1 VDSSNVLDIAQLS
14 NRVAVE
20 PPPFISF
27 RTKVQESSVQEV
39 TVQESS
45 IQDLAVQ
52 SATEPH
58 QAQLATLVTNQS
70 PLNTLDGSVNSPGDS
85 NLASEFE
92 NSMEEY
98 FRLKYELLLTT
109 LLWAGLLFG
118 PVWYV
123 YSLNIALNF
132 LLGAVTGVVYLGLL
146 ARNVERLN
154 PWRKQVGKSQL
165 AVFIGVI
172 VVASQLDS
180 LNVLPVFLGFLTY
193 KVAILVY
200 TLRTTVQQAKS

>member
-1 VDSSNVLDIAQLS
+1 LDIAQLS

-27 RTKVQESSVQEV
+27 RTKVQELS
-39 TVQESS
+39 VQESS
-45 IQDLAVQ
+45 IQEVTVQ
-52 SATEPH
+52 AATESPPTPLT
-58 QAQLATLVTNQS
+58 ALVANQL
-70 PLNTLDGSVNSPGDS
+70 PLNPLDGSVGSAVDS
-85 NLASEFE
+85 APEREFD
-92 NSMEEY
+92 NSMAEY

-109 LLWAGLLFG
+109 LLWTGLLFG

-123 YSLNIALNF
+123 YSLNTALNF

-146 ARNVERLN
+146 ARNVERLS
-154 PWRKQVGKSQL
+154 PFRKQVGKSQL

-172 VVASQLDS
+172 VVASQLDN

-200 TLRTTVQQAKS
+200 TLRTTVQQVKSSEQ

>member
-1 VDSSNVLDIAQLS
+1 LDIAQLS

-27 RTKVQESSVQEV
+27 RTKVQELS
-39 TVQESS
+39 VQESS
-45 IQDLAVQ
+45 IQEVTVQ
-52 SATEPH
+52 AATESPP
-58 QAQLATLVTNQS
+58 APSTALVANQL
-70 PLNTLDGSVNSPGDS
+70 PLNPLDGSVGSAVDS
-85 NLASEFE
+85 APEREFD
-92 NSMEEY
+92 NSMAEY

-109 LLWAGLLFG
+109 LLWTGLLFG

-123 YSLNIALNF
+123 YSLNTALNF

-146 ARNVERLN
+146 ARNVERLS
-154 PWRKQVGKSQL
+154 PFRKQVGKSQL

-172 VVASQLDS
+172 VVASQLDN

-200 TLRTTVQQAKS
+200 TLRTTVQQVKSSEQ

>member
-1 VDSSNVLDIAQLS
+1 LDIAQLS

-27 RTKVQESSVQEV
+27 RTKVQELS
-39 TVQESS
+39 VQESS
-45 IQDLAVQ
+45 IQEVTVQ
-52 SATEPH
+52 AATESPPTPLT
-58 QAQLATLVTNQS
+58 ALVANQL
-70 PLNTLDGSVNSPGDS
+70 PLNPLDGSVGSAVDS
-85 NLASEFE
+85 APEREFD
-92 NSMEEY
+92 NSMAEY

-109 LLWAGLLFG
+109 LLWTGLLFG

-123 YSLNIALNF
+123 YSLNTALNF

-146 ARNVERLN
+146 ARNVERLS
-154 PWRKQVGKSQL
+154 PFRKQVGKSQL

-172 VVASQLDS
+172 VVASQVDN

-200 TLRTTVQQAKS
+200 TLRTTVQQVKSSEQ

>member
-1 VDSSNVLDIAQLS
+1 MDSSNVLDIAQLS

-27 RTKVQESSVQEV
+27 RTKVQELS
-39 TVQESS
+39 VQESS
-45 IQDLAVQ
+45 IQEVTVQ
-52 SATEPH
+52 AATESPP
-58 QAQLATLVTNQS
+58 APSTALVANQL
-70 PLNTLDGSVNSPGDS
+70 PLNPLDGSVGSAVDS
-85 NLASEFE
+85 APEREFD
-92 NSMEEY
+92 NSMAEY

-109 LLWAGLLFG
+109 LLWTGLLFG

-123 YSLNIALNF
+123 YSLNTALNF

-146 ARNVERLN
+146 ARNVERLS
-154 PWRKQVGKSQL
+154 PFRKQVGKSQL

-172 VVASQLDS
+172 VVASQLDN

-200 TLRTTVQQAKS
+200 TLRTTVQQVKSSEQ

>member
-1 VDSSNVLDIAQLS
+1 MDIAQLS

-27 RTKVQESSVQEV
+27 RTKVQELS
-39 TVQESS
+39 VQESS
-45 IQDLAVQ
+45 IQEVTVQ
-52 SATEPH
+52 AATESPP
-58 QAQLATLVTNQS
+58 APSTALVANQL
-70 PLNTLDGSVNSPGDS
+70 PLNPLDGSVGSAVDS
-85 NLASEFE
+85 APEREFD
-92 NSMEEY
+92 NSMAEY

-109 LLWAGLLFG
+109 LLWTGLLFG

-123 YSLNIALNF
+123 YSLNTALNF

-146 ARNVERLN
+146 ARNVERLS
-154 PWRKQVGKSQL
+154 PFRKQVGKSQL

-172 VVASQLDS
+172 VVASQLDN

-200 TLRTTVQQAKS
+200 TLRTTVQQVKSSEQ